1 MLAAA
6 STVSCWR
13 NGASAAAPSTCTT
26 ARRLTTLG
34 WGTTGWGLLPEHH
47 FGRLDEDGDGIALGE
62 GELFGAAA
70 CEAGRRSYVNASLRS
85 VRAGDSYFTTH
96 LTPSRPDIEREQ
108 VDHRLTTG
116 RPTSSSPRQQSD
128 SGLSPNCSSWCSPD
142 SRALRERLPLGHDER
157 AGPAPR
163 AAVRRTG
170 GEARRAH
177 ARARARARLAPCPSW
192 KGSASPSR
200 AVVARGLLASP
211 LGMREDDCPGD
222 STLAQASVR

>member
-1 MLAAA
+1 MGRLIY
-6 STVSCWR
+6 
-13 NGASAAAPSTCTT
+13 SAITSLDGYVEDDHGGFDWAAPDDEVHAFVDELERPVGTYLYG
-26 ARRLTTLG
+26 RRMYETM
-34 WGTTGWGLLPEHH
+34 
-47 FGRLDEDGDGIALGE
+47 

-177 ARARARARLAPCPSW
+177 ARTRARARLAPCPSW